1 MPHASLKLVPGVD
14 QNKTPALNEAA
25 ISFTNLV
32 RFVPDRNGLGL
43 VQKLGGWTRFYSSP
57 MTSKVRC
64 LWAWQTLNDISYLGV
79 GAEASLNTISEGS
92 LRTIT
97 PQYYVVN
104 PPVNFST
111 TAGSAVVTITDTN
124 SNIDNY
130 DAVWISTQVT
140 IGGLRLQGLYQC
152 SSLSSGTYSIVA
164 RDVLGYEQQATST
177 VSNSGNIPSF
187 TTASGSAQVTVD
199 FTDHLYSEGDTFTLL
214 VPIDVGGVSL
224 FGNYVIADVTTA
236 NQFIINASNTASST
250 QTLALNNGLARFT
263 YYNGVG
269 PLPAGSG
276 YGIGGYGE
284 NGYGTGIPPTAFRQ
298 MVTIGAKG
306 DGTTATI
313 SHSTNTKLSV
323 GTTLTVSGVTPA
335 GYNTGAPVAI
345 TGSTSNLFYVTNV
358 VGSGSTVTVTH
369 SGSSAIEVGTVFTLS
384 GVNPAAYNGTWTVTN
399 STTTTVEFSS
409 ATTTAYVSGGLVAS
423 NTISY
428 LNATTGAQT
437 VAGLITLNQIPTL
450 TCTDWTLDNWGEFL
464 ISCPNNVSTDPGQP
478 DDYLTGGGIYYY
490 QPDAGTPVATI
501 IPTAP
506 PVNRGMF
513 VSMPQRQIVAWGSTF
528 NGIIDPL
535 LIRWTDVG
543 DFNVWA
549 GTVTN
554 QAGSYR
560 IPKGSKV
567 VGCIQGPQQ
576 GLVWTDLAIWAMQYI
591 GPPYVYSFNEIGT
604 GCGLIAPK
612 ASTSMN
618 GVVYWMSQSQFFR
631 LAGGGVEP
639 IPCPIWDVIFQDLD
653 TNNLDKIRIAP
664 NSRFGEVT
672 WYYPTVGNGGEVS
685 HYAKYNVYMN
695 QWDFGA
701 IGRTAWINQ
710 SVFGPP
716 IGATPDNII
725 VQHET
730 STDADGQAMNSFF
743 QTGYFQLNDGD
754 VLTFVDQFWPDAK
767 WGYYGGVQNANLLLT
782 FYVTQYAGDTPIAY
796 GPFTLTEAT
805 EYVTPRLRGRLV
817 SIKIESNDVGT
828 FWRLGNMRYRWQPDG
843 KF

>member
-1 MPHASLKLVPGVD
+1 MPHASLKLIPGVD
-14 QNKTPALNEAA
+14 QNKTLALNEAA
-25 ISFTNLV
+25 ISSTNLV

-57 MTSKVRC
+57 IGSKVRC
-64 LWAWQTLNDISYLGV
+64 LWAWQTLNDISYLSV
-79 GAEASLNTISEGS
+79 GAEESLNTISEGS

-111 TAGSAVVTITDTN
+111 VVNTPVVTIADSN

-130 DAVWISTQVT
+130 DAVWIETPIT
-140 IGGLRLQGLYQC
+140 IGGLRLQGLYRC
-152 SSLSSGTYSIVA
+152 TALSSGTYSIIA
-164 RDVLGYEQQATST
+164 TDAIGFDQLATST
-177 VSNSGNIPSF
+177 VNNAGNIPSF
-187 TTASGSAQVTVD
+187 TTSSGSAQVTVN
-199 FTDHLYSEGDTFTLL
+199 FTDHLYSNGDTFTILI
-214 VPIDVGGVSL
+214 PTEIGGVTL
-224 FGNYVIADVTTA
+224 FGNYIVTNAVA
-236 NQFIINASNTASST
+236 NVSFIINANNLASST
-250 QTLALNNGLARFT
+250 QTRVLNNGLARFT
-263 YYNGVG
+263 YYNGIG

-276 YGIGGYGE
+276 YGIGGYGL
-284 NGYGTGIPPTAFRQ
+284 NGYGTGVPPTAFRQ

-306 DGTTATI
+306 DGITATI
-313 SHSTNTKLSV
+313 SHTTNTKLAV
-323 GTTLTVSGVTPA
+323 GTSLTVSGITPS
-335 GYNTGAPVAI
+335 GYNTGAPVSI
-345 TGSTSNLFYVTNV
+345 TGSTSNIFYVTNI
-358 VGSGSTVTVTH
+358 VGSGTTVTVTH
-369 SGSSAIEVGTVFTLS
+369 GGSVAIEVGTVFTLS
-384 GVNPAAYNGTWTVTN
+384 GVTPAAYNGTWTVTN
-399 STTTTVEFSS
+399 STTTTVEFAS

-428 LNATTGAQT
+428 LNATTGPQT
-437 VAGLITLNQIPTL
+437 VAGLITLNTIPTL
-450 TCTDWTLDNWGEFL
+450 NCTDWTLDNWGEFL
-464 ISCPNNVSTDPGQP
+464 VACPNNVSTDPGQP

-513 VSMPQRQIVAWGSTF
+513 VSMPQRQIVSWGSTF
-528 NGIIDPL
+528 TGIVDPL
-535 LIRWTDVG
+535 LIRWSDVG

-576 GLVWTDLAIWAMQYI
+576 GLVWTDLAIWAMQYV

-612 ASTSMN
+612 ASISIN

-639 IPCPIWDVIFQDLD
+639 IACPIWDVIFQDLD

-664 NSRFGEVT
+664 NSRFGEVS

-685 HYAKYNVYMN
+685 HYVKYNIYLN

-716 IGATPDNII
+716 IGATPDNVI

-782 FYVTQYAGDTPIAY
+782 FYVTQYAGEAPIAY